1 MLSGHPGSRFP
12 ASAPISITHE
22 ISLASSWNLDQVS
35 QWLLARVKS
44 RIGWHVYTCSTVG
57 CGEIRNRLTVDASSC
72 CCPRCCSTVFL
83 VVGTYGVL
91 ITWIVLHSRRGDT
104 HHVIEYF
111 EVIVLGVTLLVVV
124 CNCGFV
130 PSLKEGRVWGGETPP
145 SHELSYLKSN
155 QLSF

>member
-35 QWLLARVKS
+35 QWLVARVKS

-57 CGEIRNRLTVDASSC
+57 CWEIRNRLTVDASC
-72 CCPRCCSTVFL
+72 CCPRCCCTVFL
-83 VVGTYGVL
+83 VVGTYGVF

-124 CNCGFV
+124 CNWGFV